1 MAQKCLSGAAA
12 TLASVLNTLG
22 SVSRN
27 RAKTQNYLGTPFR
40 AMAFVPM
47 ASLHA
52 AVVASS
58 ISKF

>member
-12 TLASVLNTLG
+12 TLASVLTNLG
-22 SVSRN
+22 SVLRN
-27 RAKTQNYLGTPFR
+27 YEKTQSYLGTPFR